1 MNYNIGF
8 HSEQLG
14 VRGTEVAMYDY
25 AKGNEEILGNKSYII
40 APKNSDLF
48 TLSKFQERFNVFL
61 YDTFDQ
67 VEKFVQDNN
76 IYGVY
81 YIKYG
86 FNDGKLLKSCKN
98 LVHTVFQSNEPHGD
112 KYVFI
117 AQWLSK
123 KMTGDDNNYV
133 PHILSL
139 PDVTQDYREFLN
151 IPKDAIVFGRHGG
164 YTEFDYEWAYPVVYK
179 VAKENPN
186 IFFLFLNTKPFCDSL
201 PNIIHLEPTY
211 DLETK
216 TAFINTCDALL
227 HSRRRG
233 EIFSLTIGEFLCQD
247 KAVISCPQGQDEG
260 HVVMLKDKGIW
271 YNNDEEL
278 YQILSNFKRTEPKG
292 YYKEL
297 VEEYTAENVMDRFNK
312 MFLP

>member
-1 MNYNIGF
+1 MNIGF

-14 VRGTEVAMYDY
+14 VRGTEVAIYDY
-25 AKGNEEILGNKSYII
+25 ALNNEIILKNKSYII

-48 TLSKFQERFNVFL
+48 TLEKFQEKFEVFL
-61 YDTFDQ
+61 YNNFQ
-67 VEKFVQDNN
+67 EVEEFVQSKN
-76 IYGVY
+76 IDAVY

-98 LVHTVFQSNEPHGD
+98 LVHTVFQSNDPHGD

-123 KMTGDDNNYV
+123 KMTGDEENYV

-139 PDVTQDYREFLN
+139 PNIEENYREYLQ

-164 YTEFDYEWAYPVVYK
+164 FTEFDYEWTYPVIEK
-179 VAKENPN
+179 VARENSN
-186 IFFLFLNTKPFCDSL
+186 IYFVFLNTKPFCQPL
-201 PNIIHLEPTY
+201 PNIIHLEPLY

-227 HSRRRG
+227 HGRKRG
-233 EIFSLTIGEFLCQD
+233 EIFSLTIGEFLCKD
-247 KAVISCPQGQDEG
+247 KAIISCPYGEDEG
-260 HVVMLKDKGIW
+260 HVVMLQDKGLW
-271 YNNDEEL
+271 YTNPDEL
-278 YQILSNFKRTEPKG
+278 YQILTTFSPTYPTG
-292 YYKEL
+292 YWKQL
-297 VEEYTAENVMDRFNK
+297 VEEYTPENVMNRFNQV
-312 MFLP
+312 FLQ